1 LSILYNAWKMG
12 SRKGLGIGVKTREKE
27 KVDNSLSMEKVPK
40 EEGQKEQMGK
50 GNEKKNWGME

>member
-1 LSILYNAWKMG
+1 MG

-50 GNEKKNWGME
+50 GNEKKNWGMEWK